1 MASIKVGIMGLGTV
15 GRGTLELLLKSRN
28 DIKKKLGREIEVFI
42 AAARSIEKVR
52 SICPPSTI
60 ATHDPFDVVEHPEV
74 DIVLELIGG
83 STIAREL
90 VIRAISNGKA
100 VVTANKKLLAEYGNE
115 IFSLAEKKGVS
126 VRYEAA
132 VAGGIPIIKVLR
144 EALVANQVNEIA
156 GIINGTSNFILTQMR
171 KEGAD
176 FATAL
181 KEAQALGYAEADP
194 TFDIEGQDA
203 GHKITLMAA
212 LAFGIPLDFSLCYL
226 EGISHLHGEDI
237 QYANMLGYRVKLLAL
252 TKRRTEGVELRVHP
266 TLLPKEQLLA
276 HVEGVMNAVYVDSS
290 MLGKSLYYGSG
301 AGALPTASSVVAD
314 VIDSGRELGN
324 KVQYPIPHLTYK
336 TSEIQPL
343 PFLSINDI
351 ESSYYLRLRVKDRVG
366 VLSCLTKIFSEHDVS
381 IALMQ
386 QPKEG
391 GNSES
396 CTASILILTHKAI
409 ERQVKAAISKI
420 EELEVVLSS
429 PIMLRI
435 ENLA

>member
-156 GIINGTSNFILTQMR
+156 GIINL
-171 KEGAD
+171 
-176 FATAL
+176 
-181 KEAQALGYAEADP
+181 
-194 TFDIEGQDA
+194 
-203 GHKITLMAA
+203 
-212 LAFGIPLDFSLCYL
+212 SL
-226 EGISHLHGEDI
+226 IHI
-237 QYANMLGYRVKLLAL
+237 
-252 TKRRTEGVELRVHP
+252 
-266 TLLPKEQLLA
+266 
-276 HVEGVMNAVYVDSS
+276 
-290 MLGKSLYYGSG
+290 
-301 AGALPTASSVVAD
+301 
-314 VIDSGRELGN
+314 
-324 KVQYPIPHLTYK
+324 
-336 TSEIQPL
+336 
-343 PFLSINDI
+343 
-351 ESSYYLRLRVKDRVG
+351 
-366 VLSCLTKIFSEHDVS
+366 
-381 IALMQ
+381 
-386 QPKEG
+386 
-391 GNSES
+391 
-396 CTASILILTHKAI
+396 
-409 ERQVKAAISKI
+409 
-420 EELEVVLSS
+420 
-429 PIMLRI
+429 
-435 ENLA
+435 